1 MIPAN
6 DPETSSA
13 AMLAESTTTE
23 RSAAD
28 GAETSDQTRSGSA
41 FLRWL
46 PEASAALI
54 ALVSLLLPLTWSG
67 LWAPYELETAE
78 LSRRIALALHGAQG
92 LALEGANNSVPTLA
106 ELGRGQLPF
115 SSVAVG
121 FQLFGLH
128 DWAGRLPLA
137 LWGVLGIIATFVLV
151 ARLFDRVAA
160 AYASIALASMPLYFL
175 QARTLLGDIVS
186 MSAVALAC
194 TGLGLGIFA
203 PLVAAEHVA
212 AGGVAS
218 RSASRRTRVAWLALA
233 LLGLSAGFASRG
245 VLLGVATPALG
256 VGLGWL
262 AWRSAGRHSRDGFAE
277 ALGWASLG
285 VGTVALGLGT
295 WALLSARP
303 ELYLEL
309 LGASRSPPSKL
320 PTHDAVLHQLG
331 FGLFPWS
338 AVAPFALA
346 LVLGGDDESN
356 PRSALGVCLVSVF
369 GVALAL
375 HGLSAPYMGGQPF
388 VATFA
393 LAAAIGVAFRRAEL
407 TRQSTRLV
415 ALGAIALLIIFVF
428 DLRSYPEESLL
439 PFVVKDASFPES
451 FAASAKSWVKYGAAP
466 CLVLLGLALAELPLP
481 SSERPPEPVTEY
493 LRWLRSFGKGSQRR
507 RLVWLLGTIT
517 LLLAVLPV
525 LRFLESRGRQIPL
538 LDWLGFWSRPL
549 GYAYLI
555 VPGFV
560 LAPLLLLLARDL
572 YAGLLQL
579 LTKLPLPRVRL
590 GMIGLTGFGL
600 AASLAYYPALAAQ
613 LSPRDAFAAFRQ
625 RSQPG
630 EPLGVLGPAAR
641 VAPYYAGATVLIPDN
656 AKAGFDWLVAAPQQ
670 RRWLVLGAKDL
681 GQLNSSY
688 RQSSHPPANLPILE
702 AASSEVLLSSNLLAP
717 GERNANPLEAWLP
730 RERPA
735 PEHPLDVDLS
745 GQLRCLGWAVTDSD
759 GQHVA
764 RIKTGTPYD
773 FRIYWEVLEPLGSQW
788 KTFIHVDGKGRR
800 YNGDHDTLEGKYP
813 VKYWQKGDFV
823 TDIHHFQFEPHF
835 SGATYQVFFGL
846 FVGDRRLSVRRGDH
860 SDDRIIAG
868 TLNVD

>member
-13 AMLAESTTTE
+13 TMLAESTTTE
-23 RSAAD
+23 GSAAD
-28 GAETSDQTRSGSA
+28 GRETSDQTRSGSA
-41 FLRWL
+41 LLRWL
-46 PEASAALI
+46 PAGWLPAGSAALI
-54 ALVSLLLPLTWSG
+54 TFISLLLPLTWSG

-92 LALEGANNSVPTLA
+92 LALEGANNTVPTLA

-160 AYASIALASMPLYFL
+160 AYSSLALASMPLYFL

-194 TGLGLGIFA
+194 AGLGLGLFA
-203 PLVAAEHVA
+203 
-212 AGGVAS
+212 G
-218 RSASRRTRVAWLALA
+218 SASRRTRIGWLALA

-262 AWRSAGRHSRDGFAE
+262 AWRSAGRPSRDGFAE

-285 VGTVALGLGT
+285 VGAVALGLGV

-309 LGASRSPPSKL
+309 LGASLSPPSKL

-346 LVLGGDDESN
+346 LALGGDDESN

-375 HGLSAPYMGGQPF
+375 HGLSAPYTGGQPF

-407 TRQSTRLV
+407 TRQSTRLM

-439 PFVVKDASFPES
+439 PFVVKDATFPES

-466 CLVLLGLALAELPLP
+466 CLALLGLALAELPLP
-481 SSERPPEPVTEY
+481 SGEMTPEPATEY
-493 LRWLRSFGKGSQRR
+493 LRWLRSLGERR
-507 RLVWLLGTIT
+507 RGRLIWLLSAIT
-517 LLLAVLPV
+517 LLLAVIPV
-525 LRFLESRGRQIPL
+525 LRFLEARGQRITL
-538 LDWLGFWSRPL
+538 LDWLGAWSRPL

-555 VPGFV
+555 VPALV
-560 LAPLLLLLARDL
+560 LAPLLFLLARDL

-579 LTKLPLPRVRL
+579 LTKLPLPRLRL
-590 GMIGLTGFGL
+590 GVIGLTGLGL
-600 AASLAYYPALAAQ
+600 AASLFYYPALAAQ

-630 EPLGVLGPAAR
+630 EPLAVLGPASR
-641 VAPYYAGATVLIPDN
+641 VAPYYAGATVSIPDN
-656 AKAGFDWLVAAPQQ
+656 AKAGFDWLVAAPEQ
-670 RRWLVLGAKDL
+670 RRWLVFGAKDL

-688 RQSSHPPANLPILE
+688 RQSRRPSANLPILE
-702 AASSEVLLSSNLLAP
+702 AASSEVLLGSNLLAP

-730 RERPA
+730 QERPS

-745 GQLRCLGWAVTDSD
+745 GQLRCLGWAVTDPD
-759 GQHVA
+759 GQHLA
-764 RIKTGTPYD
+764 RIKTGTQYD